1 MTVAVGTGAE
11 PAAAGAVQ
19 GIPAR
24 IRAAG
29 RRHRTAGLVLAVGAA
44 LALGAQLASPVA
56 TPLYDGVPI
65 LDPYRYLAP
74 TGSQPGSPSSY
85 ADQKALDNG
94 SSPAFAAATTEQPPQ
109 AQLISAP
116 KAFVPPAGATQ
127 MNVTID
133 AVPPEQTPAEGS
145 IAGNVY
151 RFQVLD
157 DNGADY
163 QLAGDPKPTLT
174 LRAPEG
180 VADGVI
186 GHLTADG
193 WVAVATEHAGGLG
206 LFSTEVTELGDFAVL
221 VGVSPP
227 SDLGRFAIILGTIAL
242 PLVVAIAY
250 FYRRALRDRR
260 AADAT
265 AAARAK
271 ARVPSK
277 RRKRR

>member
-1 MTVAVGTGAE
+1 VTSAPIVRSLVRAAREGRLVRATRERAVPLSVLAL
-11 PAAAGAVQ
+11 GAV
-19 GIPAR
+19 I
-24 IRAAG
+24 
-29 RRHRTAGLVLAVGAA
+29 
-44 LALGAQLASPVA
+44 ALGAQLASPIAV
-56 TPLYDGVPI
+56 PLYDGVPT
-65 LDPYRYLAP
+65 LEPYRYLAP
-74 TGSQPGSPSSY
+74 TGSQPGNPASY
-85 ADQKALDNG
+85 ADQKTLVDG

-116 KAFVPPAGATQ
+116 KAFVPPAGATE

-133 AVPPEQTPAEGS
+133 AVPPDETPAEGS

-151 RFQVLD
+151 RIQVLD
-157 DNGADY
+157 ENGADF
-163 QLAGDPKPTLT
+163 QVTGDPKPTLT
-174 LRAPEG
+174 LRAPEN
-180 VADGVI
+180 VADAVI

-193 WVAVATEHAGGLG
+193 WVALATEHGGALG
-206 LFSTEVTELGDFAVL
+206 IFSTDVSELGDFAVL

-227 SDLGRFAIILGTIAL
+227 SDLARLAIILGTIAL

-250 FYRRALRDRR
+250 FYRRARRDQRS
-260 AADAT
+260 ADAA